1 MSVVQSTKQRGIA
14 KQIKGKLRKALVAG
28 IMSTDMATHGLVLHS
43 FTSCMPTFNRTNAVH
58 RQTVFN
64 MLLHSA
70 DVGNPT
76 LKFELAQKWS
86 YCIINEFTAQV
97 ERETQMNLPITE
109 FMRIA
114 GDIGKIRNNQTGFI
128 DILVLPLFKAIDA
141 HFSPLKVFTK
151 TAEENREIW
160 RGLATL

>member
-1 MSVVQSTKQRGIA
+1 MTA
-14 KQIKGKLRKALVAG
+14 
-28 IMSTDMATHGLVLHS
+28 
-43 FTSCMPTFNRTNAVH
+43 FNKTNAAH
-58 RQTVFN
+58 RQNVFN

-86 YCIINEFTAQV
+86 YCIIDEFTRQV
-97 ERETQMNLPITE
+97 DRETQQNLPVTE

-114 GDIGKIRNNQTGFI
+114 GDIGKIKSNQTSFI
-128 DILVLPLFKAIDA
+128 DILVLPLFRALDA
-141 HFSPLKVFTK
+141 HLIPLKEFTK
-151 TAEENREIW
+151 TAEENREVW